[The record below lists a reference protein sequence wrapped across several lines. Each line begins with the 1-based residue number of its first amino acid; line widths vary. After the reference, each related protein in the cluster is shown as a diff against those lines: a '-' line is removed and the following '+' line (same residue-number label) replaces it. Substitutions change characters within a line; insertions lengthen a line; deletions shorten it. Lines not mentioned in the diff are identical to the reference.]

1 MRPDLGPGTE
11 CVRECPRWKK
21 VFKGK
26 KVTVGHLLSC
36 AFGRKV
42 NVLCLQLFCKSD
54 FFFCLENTWKL
65 LGEEVSGA
73 ASGKAVRRGE
83 PRSLDWRGARGTQVD
98 T

>member
-42 NVLCLQLFCKSD
+42 NVLCLQLLCKSD
-54 FFFCLENTWKL
+54 FFFLFRKHLEA
-65 LGEEVSGA
+65 LGGRGFWSSKWEGCEAGGA
-73 ASGKAVRRGE
+73 PLFGLE
-83 PRSLDWRGARGTQVD
+83 RSPWDSS
-98 T
+98 